1 MKNTC
6 KYIRIFSEN
15 FSKEKLGI
23 NYYSNNKLENG
34 KKKFKRRKWIKDLKK
49 NIIMIFKGNDKDKL
63 L

>member
-34 KKKFKRRKWIKDLKK
+34 KKI
-49 NIIMIFKGNDKDKL
+49 
-63 L
+63 